1 MSDIL
6 QKVDSI
12 LGSVEI
18 PERHTFFQLKNF
30 VIGKEYT
37 VQGQL
42 WQIIRELR
50 SRRDSIESLEL
61 QLEDSEDNLELIDIG
76 IEAYKTPDF
85 LGVDSTRIELQMR
98 EINVHV
104 RKKEREKRSLLKA
117 MEKIKSKIKYL
128 TEESQ
133 YLIGAFVTLSK
144 VQEVKPLDDITAQK
158 EYWNEKLSEELNLRL
173 LLKTHIDTDFVRT
186 ILSLDE
192 DSPVKQSMLA
202 ILKKIQQNSIE
213 ERNRQLISPEER
225 SRQFLSGK

>member
-6 QKVDSI
+6 EKVDSI
-12 LGSVEI
+12 LGSVEL

-42 WQIIRELR
+42 WQIVRELR
-50 SRRDSIESLEL
+50 SRRDSVESLQL

-76 IEAYKTPDF
+76 IESYKEPDGF
-85 LGVDSTRIELQMR
+85 GFDSPRTALRIR
-98 EINVHV
+98 EMKVLI

-117 MEKIKSKIKYL
+117 MEKLKSKIKYL
-128 TEESQ
+128 TEEIQ
-133 YLIGAFVTLSK
+133 YLVGAFVTLSK
-144 VQEVKPLDDITAQK
+144 VQEAKPLDDITAQK

-192 DSPVKQSMLA
+192 DAPVKQSMLA

-213 ERNRQLISPEER
+213 ERNRQEIGR
-225 SRQFLSGK
+225 LSGK